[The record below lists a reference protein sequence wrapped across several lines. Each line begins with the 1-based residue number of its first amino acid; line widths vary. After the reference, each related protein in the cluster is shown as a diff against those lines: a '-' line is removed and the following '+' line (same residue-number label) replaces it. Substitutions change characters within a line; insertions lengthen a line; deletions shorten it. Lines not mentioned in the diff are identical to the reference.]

1 MKLIF
6 ENAISLITEL
16 INIRNNQITIY
27 NNLGNTKD
35 STALIF
41 KVKNY
46 KKWIEIITEHITLNT
61 IINNENDIKTLKLT
75 SKLELKLI
83 EILKTNNIKDIEDA
97 KKELLEL
104 EKLTKISVLSAL
116 SVVSSSNPNPTSN
129 TPSTTPST
137 TPSNN
142 VDTSKIEAQPKQLA
156 DKQRPKDKRGGDI
169 YDLMYVHEIGS
180 VKATKLVDD
189 GVTLSGLLEEWGR
202 WVSINPTN
210 GILIASKLPRP
221 NEYTEKQWKQL
232 DDIQKDAIQK
242 GIISKK
248 INNETKLLQK
258 IHMASIVGIKHF
270 HNMSHKIPRS
280 EIDRAN
286 ILLQKIAK
294 HMNKDIKIVLCGSY
308 RRGRDKSGDI
318 DCLILHPL
326 VKTQSDLDNNKP
338 NLLMQFVKLLI
349 DTNFIVDQLSLGD
362 KKFMGFCV
370 VPNNT
375 TGNTGNTAIPEP
387 IISRRIDIR
396 FVPYNSFGSAL
407 IYFTGSKTFNTTMR
421 THALNKG
428 YSLSEFGFKH
438 KTDNSL
444 ITFATEEE
452 VFKFLDYPYKTPQER
467 DI

>member
-46 KKWIEIITEHITLNT
+46 KKWIEIITEHIIKNT
-61 IINNENDIKTLKLT
+61 IINNEIDIKNLKFT
-75 SKLELKLI
+75 GKLELKLI
-83 EILKTNNIKDIEDA
+83 EILKTNNIKDIEDS

-104 EKLTKISVLSAL
+104 EKLTRVSVLSAL
-116 SVVSSSNPNPTSN
+116 SVVS
-129 TPSTTPST
+129 
-137 TPSNN
+137 PSNN

-156 DKQRPKDKRGGDI
+156 DKQRPTDKRGGDI
-169 YDLMYVHEIGS
+169 YDLTYVHEIGS

-189 GVTLSGLLEEWGR
+189 GVTLTGLLEEWER

-232 DDIQKDAIQK
+232 DDIQKDSIQK
-242 GIISKK
+242 GIISNK
-248 INNETKLLQK
+248 INNETKLLKK

-294 HMNKDIKIVLCGSY
+294 HMNKDIKVVLCGSY

-370 VPNNT
+370 VPNKT
-375 TGNTGNTAIPEP
+375 TGNTGNTGNTEIPEP
-387 IISRRIDIR
+387 VISRRIDIR